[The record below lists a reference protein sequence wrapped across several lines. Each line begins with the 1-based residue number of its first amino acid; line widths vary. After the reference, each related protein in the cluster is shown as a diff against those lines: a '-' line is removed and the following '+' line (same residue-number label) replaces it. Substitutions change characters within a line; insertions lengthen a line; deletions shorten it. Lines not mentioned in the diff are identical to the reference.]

1 MVAAIVTTIVAL
13 ALLVGAFLGVRLLY
27 LKSRQPVSLAFLA
40 LYLLTTL
47 LIVGYFLATD
57 PNVSPWRL
65 EGAPADWFRFVIGV
79 GVTASVLIALDH
91 LLLKGYLVERRGLY
105 LPGPLRLAIHG
116 AVVIVIGLVLL
127 RTLLRINV
135 IALVAVPTVLTAVIG
150 FALKD
155 TLTRLF
161 EGIMLGRLMHI
172 GDWVSLVG
180 QEGRV
185 VDISLGRVT
194 LQTRANDYVT
204 IPNNIV
210 AQKEIV
216 NYSQPTRAHMCCV
229 AIEASFADP
238 PTRVIEVARRAA
250 AAVPGVLSVP
260 QAFAA
265 AYRDSGIEYR
275 VCVMLDDYA
284 QRYRIESDVRS
295 YLWHAFRREGIE
307 IPFPVR
313 ELRRPAP
320 PAETEE
326 ERRAAVRARL
336 AAVDFLAGLSP
347 EELGRVAAAASARV
361 YLPGEAVV
369 REGETGTAEFFC
381 IVRGRA
387 TVSVAADGRA
397 REVATLTDGQYF
409 GEMSLLTGEP
419 RAASVTAASEL
430 HVLVIGKPIMQQL
443 LAANP
448 ALAERLAQPLAARQT
463 ALQQARAL
471 AQEAGAAAPAPAKH
485 GLAERIRRFLGRG

>member
-1 MVAAIVTTIVAL
+1 MTAAIVTVIVAL
-13 ALLVGAFLGVRLLY
+13 ALLIGVFLGVRVLY

-47 LIVGYFLATD
+47 LIVAYFLVTD
-57 PNVSPWRL
+57 PSVSPWRL
-65 EGAPADWFRFVIGV
+65 GATETDWFRFVIGL
-79 GVTASVLIALDH
+79 GVTASVLIVLDH
-91 LLLKGYLVERRGLY
+91 LLLKGFLVERRGLY

-116 AVVIVIGLVLL
+116 AVVIVIGLILL
-127 RTLLRINV
+127 RTVLRINI

-150 FALKD
+150 IALKD
-155 TLTRLF
+155 TLTRLI
-161 EGIMLGRLMHI
+161 EGITLGRLMHI

-180 QEGRV
+180 IEGRV

-194 LQTRANDYVT
+194 LQTRAGDNVMV
-204 IPNNIV
+204 PNNIV
-210 AQKEIV
+210 AQKEII
-216 NYSQPTRAHMCCV
+216 NYSKPTREHMCCV
-229 AIEASFADP
+229 AIEASFADA
-238 PTRVIEVARRAA
+238 PTRVTEVCRRAA

-275 VCVMLDDYA
+275 VCFMLDDYA
-284 QRYRIESDVRS
+284 ERYRIESDVRS

-313 ELRRPAP
+313 EMRQPAAVP
-320 PAETEE
+320 QTEA

-347 EELGRVAAAASARV
+347 EELDRLAAAATPRV
-361 YLPGEAVV
+361 YLRGESVV
-369 REGETGTAEFFC
+369 REGETGAEFFC
-381 IVRGRA
+381 IERGSA
-387 TVSVAADGRA
+387 SVSVMADGRA
-397 REVATLTDGQYF
+397 RDVATLAEGQYF

-419 RAASVTAASEL
+419 RAASVTAAAEL

-463 ALQQARAL
+463 ALQQARAVVH
-471 AQEAGAAAPAPAKH
+471 EAGAAVPAPAKH
-485 GLAERIRRFLGRG
+485 GLAERIRRFLGRT

>member
-1 MVAAIVTTIVAL
+1 MTAAIVTVIVAL
-13 ALLVGAFLGVRLLY
+13 ALLIGVFLGVRVLY

-47 LIVGYFLATD
+47 LIVVYFLVTD
-57 PNVSPWRL
+57 PNVSPWQL
-65 EGAPADWFRFVIGV
+65 GPKETDWFRFVIGL
-79 GVTASVLIALDH
+79 GVTASALIVLDH
-91 LLLKGYLVERRGLY
+91 LLLKGFLVDRRGLY

-116 AVVIVIGLVLL
+116 VVVIVIGLILL
-127 RTLLRINV
+127 RTVLHINI

-150 FALKD
+150 IALKD
-155 TLTRLF
+155 TLTRLV
-161 EGIMLGRLMHI
+161 EGIVLGRLMHI

-180 QEGRV
+180 IEGRV
-185 VDISLGRVT
+185 VNITLGHVT
-194 LQTRANDYVT
+194 LRTRANDYVT
-204 IPNNIV
+204 VPNNIV
-210 AQKEIV
+210 AQKEII
-216 NYSQPTRAHMCCV
+216 NYSKPTREHMCCV
-229 AIEASFADP
+229 AIEAAFADS
-238 PTRVIEVARRAA
+238 PTRVIEVARRTA

-284 QRYRIESDVRS
+284 ERYRIESDVRS

-313 ELRRPAP
+313 EMRQPAAVP
-320 PAETEE
+320 QTEA
-326 ERRAAVRARL
+326 ERRAAVRTRL

-347 EELGRVAAAASARV
+347 EELDRLAATATPRV
-361 YLPGEAVV
+361 YLPGESVV
-369 REGETGTAEFFC
+369 REGETGAEFFC
-381 IVRGRA
+381 IERGSA
-387 TVSVAADGRA
+387 SVSVMADGRA
-397 REVATLTDGQYF
+397 REVATLAEGQYF

-430 HVLVIGKPIMQQL
+430 QVLVIGKPIMQQL

-448 ALAERLAQPLAARQT
+448 ALAERIAQPLAARLSE
-463 ALQQARAL
+463 LQQARAVVH
-471 AQEAGAAAPAPAKH
+471 EAGAAAPAPAKH
-485 GLAERIRRFLGRG
+485 GLAERIRRFLGRT

>member
-1 MVAAIVTTIVAL
+1 MTAAIITIIVAL
-13 ALLVGAFLGVRLLY
+13 ALLIGVFLGVRVLY

-47 LIVGYFLATD
+47 LIVAYFLVTD
-57 PNVSPWRL
+57 PNVSPWQL
-65 EGAPADWFRFVIGV
+65 GPKEIEWFRFVIGL
-79 GVTASVLIALDH
+79 GVTASVLIVIDH
-91 LLLKGYLVERRGLY
+91 LLLKGVLVERRGLY

-116 AVVIVIGLVLL
+116 AVVIVIGLILL
-127 RTLLRINV
+127 RTVLHINI

-161 EGIMLGRLMHI
+161 EGITLGRLMRI

-180 QEGRV
+180 IEGKV

-194 LQTRANDYVT
+194 LQTRTGDHVT
-204 IPNNIV
+204 VPNNIV

-216 NYSQPTRAHMCCV
+216 NYSKPTREHMCCV
-229 AIEASFADP
+229 AIEASFADSP
-238 PTRVIEVARRAA
+238 SRVIEVACRAA
-250 AAVPGVLSVP
+250 AAAPGVLAEP
-260 QAFAA
+260 QAFAT

-275 VCVMLDDYA
+275 VCFMLDDYGE
-284 QRYRIESDVRS
+284 RYRTESDVRS

-313 ELRRPAP
+313 ELRQPAVVAP
-320 PAETEE
+320 TEA
-326 ERRAAVRARL
+326 ERRAATRMRL

-347 EELGRVAAAASARV
+347 EELDRLAAAAMPRV
-361 YLPGEAVV
+361 YLRGEPVV
-369 REGETGTAEFFC
+369 REGEAGAEFFC
-381 IVRGRA
+381 IERGSA
-387 TVSVAADGRA
+387 GVSVTTDGRA
-397 REVATLTDGQYF
+397 HEVATLSEGQYF

-463 ALQQARAL
+463 ALQQARAV
-471 AQEAGAAAPAPAKH
+471 AQEAGAVVAAPAKH
-485 GLAERIRRFLGRG
+485 GLAERIRRFLGRT

>member
-1 MVAAIVTTIVAL
+1 MTAAIVTIVVAL
-13 ALLVGAFLGVRLLY
+13 ALLVGVFLGVRVLY
-27 LKSRQPVSLAFLA
+27 LKSRQPVSLTFLA

-47 LIVGYFLATD
+47 LIVAYFLVTD
-57 PNVSPWRL
+57 PNVSPWRMGQT
-65 EGAPADWFRFVIGV
+65 ETDWFRFVIGL
-79 GVTASVLIALDH
+79 GVTASVLIVLDH
-91 LLLKGYLVERRGLY
+91 LLLKGLLVERRGLY

-116 AVVIVIGLVLL
+116 AVVIVIGLILL
-127 RTLLRINV
+127 RTVLHINI

-180 QEGRV
+180 IEGRV

-194 LQTRANDYVT
+194 LQTRAGDNVT
-204 IPNNIV
+204 VPNNIV

-216 NYSQPTRAHMCCV
+216 NYSKPTREHMVCV
-229 AIEASFADP
+229 TIEASFADS
-238 PTRVIEVARRAA
+238 PTRVLEIARRAA
-250 AAVPGVLSVP
+250 AAVPGVLGAP
-260 QAFAA
+260 QAFVA

-275 VCVMLDDYA
+275 VCVMLDDYGE
-284 QRYRIESDVRS
+284 RYRIESDVRS

-313 ELRRPAP
+313 EMRQPA
-320 PAETEE
+320 AAVQTEA

-347 EELGRVAAAASARV
+347 EELDRLAAAATPRV
-361 YLPGEAVV
+361 YLRGEPVV
-369 REGETGTAEFFC
+369 REGETGAEFFC
-381 IVRGRA
+381 IERGSA
-387 TVSVAADGRA
+387 AVSVSADGRV
-397 REVATLTDGQYF
+397 REVATLAEGQYF

-419 RAASVTAASEL
+419 RAASVTAAGEL

-463 ALQQARAL
+463 ALQQARAVVH
-471 AQEAGAAAPAPAKH
+471 EAGAAVPAPAKH
-485 GLAERIRRFLGRG
+485 GLAERIRRFLGRS

>member
-1 MVAAIVTTIVAL
+1 MTAAIVTILVAL
-13 ALLVGAFLGVRLLY
+13 ALLIGVFLGVRVLY

-40 LYLLTTL
+40 LYLFTTL
-47 LIVGYFLATD
+47 LIVLYFLATD
-57 PNVSPWRL
+57 PNVSPWKL
-65 EGAPADWFRFVIGV
+65 GPTETDWFRFVIGL
-79 GVTASVLIALDH
+79 GVTASMLIVLDH

-105 LPGPLRLAIHG
+105 LPGPLRLAVHG
-116 AVVIVIGLVLL
+116 AVIIVIGLVLL
-127 RTLLRINV
+127 RTVLHINI

-161 EGIMLGRLMHI
+161 EGITLGRLMHI

-180 QEGRV
+180 IEGRV

-194 LQTRANDYVT
+194 LQTRAGDYVMV
-204 IPNNIV
+204 PNNIV
-210 AQKEIV
+210 AQKEII
-216 NYSQPTRAHMCCV
+216 NYSKPTREHMCCV
-229 AIEASFADP
+229 AIEASFADS
-238 PTRVIEVARRAA
+238 PTRVLEVARQAA

-275 VCVMLDDYA
+275 VCFMLDDYA
-284 QRYRIESDVRS
+284 ERYRIESDVRS

-313 ELRRPAP
+313 EMRQPAV
-320 PAETEE
+320 AAQTAE
-326 ERRAAVRARL
+326 ERRAGVRARL

-347 EELGRVAAAASARV
+347 EELDRLAAAAAPRV
-361 YLPGEAVV
+361 YLRGEPVV
-369 REGETGTAEFFC
+369 REGETGAEFFC
-381 IVRGRA
+381 IVRGSA
-387 TVSVAADGRA
+387 TVSVATDGRV
-397 REVATLTDGQYF
+397 RDVATLAEGQYF

-419 RAASVTAASEL
+419 RAASVTAAGEL

-463 ALQQARAL
+463 ALQQARAVVH
-471 AQEAGAAAPAPAKH
+471 EAGAAVPAPAKH
-485 GLAERIRRFLGRG
+485 GLAERIRRFLGRT

>member
-1 MVAAIVTTIVAL
+1 MTAAIVTIIVAL
-13 ALLVGAFLGVRLLY
+13 ALLIGVFLGVRVLY
-27 LKSRQPVSLAFLA
+27 LKSRQPVSLTFLA
-40 LYLLTTL
+40 LYLFTTL
-47 LIVGYFLATD
+47 LIVAYFLVTD

-65 EGAPADWFRFVIGV
+65 GQTETDWFRFVIGL
-79 GVTASVLIALDH
+79 GVTASVLIVLDH
-91 LLLKGYLVERRGLY
+91 LLLKGLLVERRGLY

-116 AVVIVIGLVLL
+116 AVVIVIGLILL
-127 RTLLRINV
+127 RTVLHINI

-161 EGIMLGRLMHI
+161 EGITLGRLMHI

-180 QEGRV
+180 IEGRV

-194 LQTRANDYVT
+194 LQTRAGDHVT
-204 IPNNIV
+204 VPNNIV

-216 NYSQPTRAHMCCV
+216 NYSKPTREHMCCV
-229 AIEASFADP
+229 SVEASFADS
-238 PTRVIEVARRAA
+238 PTRVLEVARRAA
-250 AAVPGVLSVP
+250 AAVPGVLPTP
-260 QAFAA
+260 QAFVA

-275 VCVMLDDYA
+275 VCVMLDDYGE
-284 QRYRIESDVRS
+284 RYRVESDVRS

-313 ELRRPAP
+313 ELRQPA
-320 PAETEE
+320 AATQTEA
-326 ERRAAVRARL
+326 ERRAAVHARL

-347 EELGRVAAAASARV
+347 EELDRLAAAATPRV
-361 YLPGEAVV
+361 YLRGEPVV
-369 REGETGTAEFFC
+369 REGETGAEFFC
-381 IVRGRA
+381 IERGAA
-387 TVSVAADGRA
+387 TVSVTTDGRTH
-397 REVATLTDGQYF
+397 EVATLAEGQYF

-419 RAASVTAASEL
+419 RAASVTAAGEL

-448 ALAERLAQPLAARQT
+448 ALAERLAQPLAARLS
-463 ALQQARAL
+463 ALQQARAV
-471 AQEAGAAAPAPAKH
+471 AHEAGAAVPAPAKS
-485 GLAERIRRFLGRG
+485 GLAERIRRFLGRT